1 MLGKFRAA
9 FVCATKATNAGKC
22 PILVFIV
29 VVSLR
34 GAIHLAQRALDG
46 GGDGH
51 ELSAQVKKMKQ
62 EAFHSGLWFGTAL
75 GAIGTGLLVRFWLF
89 PTGKRR

>member
-1 MLGKFRAA
+1 L
-9 FVCATKATNAGKC
+9 
-22 PILVFIV
+22 LVVI

-46 GGDGH
+46 GGDGP
-51 ELSAQVKKMKQ
+51 ELTAHVKKMKQ
-62 EAFHSGLWFGTAL
+62 QAFHSGLWFGTAL

>member
-1 MLGKFRAA
+1 LCHQK
-9 FVCATKATNAGKC
+9 TNDGKC

-75 GAIGTGLLVRFWLF
+75 AYWSDSGCF
-89 PTGKRR
+89 PPASGDEDDDNNFL